1 MNLKGRE
8 KTGSS
13 ILQKSHLLR
22 SLSKNMNSVNVSVP
36 DFATKYRKPM
46 SLRKKK
52 PDKQP
57 AKYISILQYN
67 HSSHSKI

>member
-1 MNLKGRE
+1 MNLKERE

-36 DFATKYRKPM
+36 DFATKYRKP
-46 SLRKKK
+46 KAK
-52 PDKQP
+52 PFIVMDFSQQLTS
-57 AKYISILQYN
+57 Y
-67 HSSHSKI
+67 